1 MTVSA
6 LPTAI
11 KMPMIVRGRSRARLG
26 VEGVDGAFMGVRT
39 CYGAVAQCECLAT
52 SDALAALAIDSEG
65 FFKSV
70 PVLRATLEK
79 RIPIDK
85 FIICLDLNQIAFMFQ
100 VCRFTIRNA
109 Q

>member
-1 MTVSA
+1 M
-6 LPTAI
+6 
-11 KMPMIVRGRSRARLG
+11 RSW
-26 VEGVDGAFMGVRT
+26 
-39 CYGAVAQCECLAT
+39 ECLHAKARRRNANVCRHG
-52 SDALAALAIDSEG
+52 DALSALAIGAQGS
-65 FFKSV
+65 FKSV

-100 VCRFTIRNA
+100 LCRFTIRNA

>member
-1 MTVSA
+1 M
-6 LPTAI
+6 
-11 KMPMIVRGRSRARLG
+11 RSWECVHAKARRRNANVCRHG
-26 VEGVDGAFMGVRT
+26 
-39 CYGAVAQCECLAT
+39 
-52 SDALAALAIDSEG
+52 DALSALAIGSEV

-70 PVLRATLEK
+70 PVLRATVEK

-100 VCRFTIRNA
+100 LCRFTIRNA

>member
-1 MTVSA
+1 MRA
-6 LPTAI
+6 WELRELL
-11 KMPMIVRGRSRARLG
+11 VRSWECVHAKARRRNANVCRHG
-26 VEGVDGAFMGVRT
+26 
-39 CYGAVAQCECLAT
+39 
-52 SDALAALAIDSEG
+52 DALSALAIGSEV

-100 VCRFTIRNA
+100 LCRFTIRNA